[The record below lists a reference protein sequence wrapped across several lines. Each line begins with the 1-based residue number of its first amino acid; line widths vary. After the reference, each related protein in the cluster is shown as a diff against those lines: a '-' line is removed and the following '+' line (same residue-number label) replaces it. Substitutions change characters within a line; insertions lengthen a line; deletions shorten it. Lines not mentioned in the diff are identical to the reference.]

1 MFIFVEI
8 HRDAHSVSRICRAL
22 KVSRSGFNK
31 FQNTKTTERKEKDQ
45 EILDSILEVRKNR
58 YKKSYGAPRL
68 KTELKDGYGIVTS
81 ERRISRIMKENDI
94 KVNSTKKFKN
104 EKEDGKR
111 ENIAENI
118 VKRKFKVGRKNEIWV
133 TDITYIWTSEGW
145 LYLSTI
151 MDLYSRRVITY
162 DIGKRMT
169 TDLVVDTLTRAFLL
183 ENPEEGLT
191 IHSDQGSQYS
201 SKCYSRL
208 INNLG
213 LVQSMS
219 RRGNCYDNAVTESF
233 HASLKKE
240 MVYVEGLLSIRHMK
254 AMVFDYME
262 FYNKERRHSFLG
274 NVSPVEYEK
283 IQKDLVLD

>member
-1 MFIFVEI
+1 
-8 HRDAHSVSRICRAL
+8 
-22 KVSRSGFNK
+22 
-31 FQNTKTTERKEKDQ
+31 
-45 EILDSILEVRKNR
+45 
-58 YKKSYGAPRL
+58 
-68 KTELKDGYGIVTS
+68 
-81 ERRISRIMKENDI
+81 MKENDI
-94 KVNSTKKFKN
+94 KVNSTKKFKAG
-104 EKEDGKR
+104 KEDRKR
-111 ENIAENI
+111 ENIVGNI
-118 VKRKFKVGRKNEIWV
+118 VKRKFKAGRKNEVWV

-162 DIGKRMT
+162 DIGRRMT
-169 TDLVVDTLTRAFLL
+169 TELVIDTLTRAFLI
-183 ENPEEGLT
+183 EDPEEGLI

-201 SKCYSRL
+201 SRKYSRL
-208 INNLG
+208 TNTMG

-219 RRGNCYDNAVTESF
+219 RRGNCYDNAVIESF

-240 MVYVEGLLSIRHMK
+240 MVHVEGLISIRHMK

-283 IQKDLVLD
+283 SEKNLVLD